1 MYQLKNSYA
10 NKIYGGADMKAI
22 GIIHNPRSKKNMKHP
37 SMLDTIKDTVG
48 KYGTV
53 FVPFSFEELTEV
65 AREIKRDGYE
75 IIGVNGGDGTN
86 HQIIS
91 RIIDVY
97 QGERLPLVAH
107 LRGGTMNTVSNALCG
122 IKGSVSNITKKL
134 VEHYKDN
141 RPFKTKTSKVLN
153 INGRYG
159 FMFGTGFVANLMD
172 IYYEGGNPGPVKA
185 LQIIYKAIASAILS
199 TEYVDKLFKPIHAE
213 VIIDGIKLDYEEY
226 SVVVSSAIRN
236 IGLNF
241 RAIYR
246 AEELPDRIHV
256 FAGRATAFEVI
267 RRLRR
272 LYVGHEPDFKY
283 LTDALAKTVE
293 IKSKDAMK
301 YTIDGDMYE
310 DTTITLGPGPLL
322 SYIQG

>member
-1 MYQLKNSYA
+1 
-10 NKIYGGADMKAI
+10 MKAI

-37 SMLDTIKDTVG
+37 STLESLRDIVG

-53 FVPFSFEELTEV
+53 FAPFSLEELTEV
-65 AREIKRDGYE
+65 AQEIKRDGYE

-97 QGERLPLVAH
+97 RGDRMPLLAH
-107 LRGGTMNTVSNALCG
+107 LRGGTMNTVSNALYG
-122 IKGSVSNITKKL
+122 IKGSVSGITKKL
-134 VEHYKDN
+134 VEHYRDN

-153 INGRYG
+153 VNGKYG

-199 TEYVDKLFKPIHAE
+199 TDYVNKLFQPIHAE
-213 VIIDGIKLDYEEY
+213 VLIDNTRLAYQEY

-256 FAGRATAFEVI
+256 FAGKASAFEVI
-267 RRLRR
+267 KRLRR
-272 LYVGHEPDFKY
+272 LYVGHEPDFKQ
-283 LTDALAKTVE
+283 LTDVLAKMVE
-293 IKSKDAMK
+293 IRSDSALK

-310 DTTITLGPGPLL
+310 DTRIVVTPGPLL

>member
-1 MYQLKNSYA
+1 VYQLTNSYA
-10 NKIYGGADMKAI
+10 NKIYGEAAMKAI

-37 SMLDTIKDTVG
+37 ATLDAIKDVVG

-65 AREIKRDGYE
+65 AKEIKRDRYE

-86 HQIIS
+86 HQIIT
-91 RIIDVY
+91 RIIEVY
-97 QGERLPLVAH
+97 KGERLPLVAH
-107 LRGGTMNTVSNALCG
+107 LRGGTMNTVSNALYG

-134 VEHYKDN
+134 VEHYRED

-159 FMFGTGFVANLMD
+159 FMFGTGFVANLLD
-172 IYYEGGNPGPVKA
+172 VYYEGATPGPVKA
-185 LQIIYKAIASAILS
+185 LQIIYKAIASAIAS
-199 TEYVDKLFKPIHAE
+199 TDYVDKLFKPIIAE
-213 VIIDGIKLDYEEY
+213 VTIDGKKLDYNEY
-226 SVVVSSAIRN
+226 SVVVSSVIRN

-246 AEELPDRIHV
+246 AEELQDRIHV
-256 FAGRATAFEVI
+256 FAGRATPFEVI
-267 RRLRR
+267 KRLRK
-272 LYVGHEPDFKY
+272 LYVGHEPGFKY
-283 LTDALAKTVE
+283 LTDALARLVE
-293 IKSKDAMK
+293 IKSNVPLK

-310 DTTITLGPGPLL
+310 DTTIILTPGPLL
-322 SYIQG
+322 RYIQG

>member
-1 MYQLKNSYA
+1 
-10 NKIYGGADMKAI
+10 MKAI

-37 SMLDTIKDTVG
+37 AMLDTLKEIVG

-53 FVPFSFEELTEV
+53 FAPFSFDELTEV
-65 AREIKRDGYE
+65 AKEIKKDKYE

-86 HQIIS
+86 HQIIT
-91 RIIDVY
+91 RLIDVY
-97 QGERLPLVAH
+97 QSERLPLVAH
-107 LRGGTMNTVSNALCG
+107 LRGGTMNTVSNALYG

-134 VEHYKDN
+134 VEHYKEN

-199 TEYVDKLFKPIHAE
+199 TDYVDKLFQSIIAE
-213 VIIDGIKLDYEEY
+213 VIIDGKKLDFKEY
-226 SVVVSSAIRN
+226 SVIVSSAIRN

-256 FAGRATAFEVI
+256 FAGKATAFEVM

-272 LYVGHEPDFKY
+272 LYVGHEPDFKD

-293 IKSKDAMK
+293 IKSSVPLK
-301 YTIDGDMYE
+301 YTIDGDMYM
-310 DTTITLGPGPLL
+310 DTLIIVSPGPLV